1 MQRFLLTCAICLGL
15 FAALQLYAQWM
26 APLTQAVQQPKRPP
40 KMAPASRTTG
50 ATHTA
55 VQSWLSSEEWLHTAA
70 IRWQRSEQSFMFAQT
85 VEAAEKSS
93 LDAGAA
99 SRGDTIRMQPFA
111 MIWKDERR
119 PDEPPLT
126 VVAQSA
132 RVRFENPVFDPSQ
145 LADHS
150 INLSGGDAGRI
161 LSAALEGQVRITGP
175 DGLVIEGQ
183 DFVFSEETAQ
193 LYSDHAV
200 NFRYGPPRVGQPV
213 RVQGTSADG
222 LTVEFEPV
230 PKSPLGDDMPRVAE
244 MPKTAQLRGR
254 VAIDFVTQ
262 DQGQPTKTR
271 VTSEGPFHYDF
282 QRNIAAFREKVLVS
296 RPRGQVHKDEIE
308 CNQLALEF
316 GEILSP
322 RDSQSPD
329 IVPVSGTAPAQPAG
343 PGLISRMELKH
354 IRANAHQNT
363 RSVSRERVLLR
374 STENGLLCEHDDLQY
389 DAKRRLF
396 ILTDPER
403 VDVERK
409 QQGQLQR
416 FEAPVIEI
424 RHTADQQLQQL
435 SGVGAG
441 RFLHRSLAQSQGTPD
456 LWAHWKDRL
465 DLVPNPQKKWTTLT
479 LRGSATVGQLDQ
491 MQFSGQTLTAWMPP
505 LEELDTAGVVR
516 LGSDSNSKSASPKF
530 DPDRVPVRRIQATGN
545 VSFVAPGMVGR
556 RIDQVDMTVSPG
568 QVIPLNRPRPPEPG
582 GPAMAS
588 GPVASRPVANSPM
601 TSGPVASRP
610 VVSGPVAAGQD
621 EKAPDDSL
629 TSGDPFVFECPQIHG
644 TAVFDAA
651 TQQSEI
657 RELHGVD
664 GVLVF
669 RAAPESEGAEL
680 PFEQQPVRVTAREF
694 DAFNEGGTR
703 QILTLRGVV
712 DEKGNIREPV
722 IARFGD
728 FAIEGPKIV
737 IDREKNLAT
746 VHGQGLLRF
755 PVDHDFSGNL
765 LDPPAIAD
773 IACIEKITFDGQRAT
788 FLQSV
793 KARLL
798 DNTIRAEEMIAI
810 LNGRIDFSADRPDTQ
825 GLAIQTMECR
835 DKVSVEMYE
844 YGPQNELVEI
854 LKARLH
860 QFDINQV
867 TGKFQGQGP
876 GKIEDWRRT
885 GTRRMLVQSRS
896 TAQSNRPADAHREYP
911 WEYVGIDFK
920 GPVEGNAQGHWGK
933 LNDEVKLMYA
943 PVKNAHLTF
952 KRNDLSSEEANAGS
966 AVWVGSDT
974 LTVGI
979 TGDRVEGKPP
989 TVSIEAL
996 NNAEMEGRNFYSRAH
1011 SLQYEQAKEMFTLRG
1026 KGQDKATV
1034 NVQQTPG
1041 GPFSP
1046 LKAQVIHLFPSK
1058 QEVSVDGAKT
1068 FTTAFGGP

>member
-1 MQRFLLTCAICLGL
+1 M
-15 FAALQLYAQWM
+15 
-26 APLTQAVQQPKRPP
+26 
-40 KMAPASRTTG
+40 
-50 ATHTA
+50 
-55 VQSWLSSEEWLHTAA
+55 
-70 IRWQRSEQSFMFAQT
+70 
-85 VEAAEKSS
+85 
-93 LDAGAA
+93 
-99 SRGDTIRMQPFA
+99 
-111 MIWKDERR
+111 
-119 PDEPPLT
+119 
-126 VVAQSA
+126 
-132 RVRFENPVFDPSQ
+132 
-145 LADHS
+145 
-150 INLSGGDAGRI
+150 
-161 LSAALEGQVRITGP
+161 
-175 DGLVIEGQ
+175 
-183 DFVFSEETAQ
+183 
-193 LYSDHAV
+193 
-200 NFRYGPPRVGQPV
+200 
-213 RVQGTSADG
+213 
-222 LTVEFEPV
+222 
-230 PKSPLGDDMPRVAE
+230 
-244 MPKTAQLRGR
+244 
-254 VAIDFVTQ
+254 
-262 DQGQPTKTR
+262 
-271 VTSEGPFHYDF
+271 
-282 QRNIAAFREKVLVS
+282 
-296 RPRGQVHKDEIE
+296 
-308 CNQLALEF
+308 
-316 GEILSP
+316 
-322 RDSQSPD
+322 
-329 IVPVSGTAPAQPAG
+329 
-343 PGLISRMELKH
+343 
-354 IRANAHQNT
+354 
-363 RSVSRERVLLR
+363 
-374 STENGLLCEHDDLQY
+374 
-389 DAKRRLF
+389 
-396 ILTDPER
+396 
-403 VDVERK
+403 
-409 QQGQLQR
+409 
-416 FEAPVIEI
+416 
-424 RHTADQQLQQL
+424 
-435 SGVGAG
+435 
-441 RFLHRSLAQSQGTPD
+441 
-456 LWAHWKDRL
+456 
-465 DLVPNPQKKWTTLT
+465 
-479 LRGSATVGQLDQ
+479 
-491 MQFSGQTLTAWMPP
+491 
-505 LEELDTAGVVR
+505 
-516 LGSDSNSKSASPKF
+516 
-530 DPDRVPVRRIQATGN
+530 
-545 VSFVAPGMVGR
+545 
-556 RIDQVDMTVSPG
+556 
-568 QVIPLNRPRPPEPG
+568 
-582 GPAMAS
+582 
-588 GPVASRPVANSPM
+588 
-601 TSGPVASRP
+601 ASRP

-629 TSGDPFVFECPQIHG
+629 TSGEPFVFECPQIHG

>member
-15 FAALQLYAQWM
+15 CAALQLYAQLM

-40 KMAPASRTTG
+40 RMAPAVQSTG
-50 ATHTA
+50 VAHTA
-55 VQSWLSSEEWLHTAA
+55 AQSWLSSEEWLNTAA

-93 LDAGAA
+93 GDAGEDT
-99 SRGDTIRMQPFA
+99 RGDTIRMQPFA

-145 LADHS
+145 IAENS

-161 LSAALEGQVRITGP
+161 ISAALEGQVRITGP
-175 DGLVIEGQ
+175 DGLVIQGQ

-213 RVQGTSADG
+213 QVQGNSADG

-244 MPKTAQLRGR
+244 LPRTAQLRGR
-254 VAIDFVTQ
+254 VAIDFLTQ
-262 DQGQPTKTR
+262 DHGEPTKTR
-271 VTSEGPFHYDF
+271 VTSEGPFQYDF
-282 QRNIAAFREKVLVS
+282 QQNIAAFREKVLVS
-296 RPRGQVHKDEIE
+296 RPRARGHKDEIE
-308 CNQLALEF
+308 CNLLALVF
-316 GEILSP
+316 GEILRP
-322 RDSQSPD
+322 RDSQSQE
-329 IVPVSGTAPAQPAG
+329 IVAVNGTDPAPSAG

-354 IRANAHQNT
+354 IRAKAHQNT

-374 STENGLLCEHDDLQY
+374 STENGLVCEHDDLQY
-389 DAKRRLF
+389 DALRHLF

-409 QQGQLQR
+409 QQGQLQK

-435 SGVGAG
+435 SGIGAG
-441 RFLHRSLAQSQGTPD
+441 RFLHRAQAQSEGTPD

-465 DLVPNPQKKWTTLT
+465 DLVPNRQERWTTLT

-491 MQFSGQTLTAWMPP
+491 MQFSGQTLTAWLPP
-505 LEELDTAGVVR
+505 LEELETAGVVR
-516 LGSDSNSKSASPKF
+516 LGSKSKSASPEF
-530 DPDRVPVRRIQATGN
+530 NPDRVPVRRIQAIGN
-545 VSFVAPGMVGR
+545 VTFAAPGMVGR
-556 RIDQVDMTVSPG
+556 GIDQVDLEIAPG
-568 QVIPLNRPRPPEPG
+568 QVIPLNRPRSPRPRG
-582 GPAMAS
+582 TGMAS
-588 GPVASRPVANSPM
+588 SP
-601 TSGPVASRP
+601 AE
-610 VVSGPVAAGQD
+610 AGQG
-621 EKAPDDSL
+621 EAGPDTAL
-629 TSGDPFVFECPQIHG
+629 PSGEPFVFECPQIHG

-651 TQQSEI
+651 TQQSEV
-657 RELHGVD
+657 RELHGVG

-669 RAAPESEGAEL
+669 RAVPESDGAEL
-680 PFEQQPVRVTAREF
+680 PLEQRPVRVTAREF

-737 IDREKNLAT
+737 IDREQNLAT

-755 PVDHDFSGNL
+755 PVDHDFSGNPL
-765 LDPPAIAD
+765 HPPAIAD
-773 IACIEKITFDGQRAT
+773 IACVENITFDGQRAT

-798 DNTIRAEEMIAI
+798 DNTIRAEEMIVL
-810 LNGRIDFSADRPDTQ
+810 LNGRIDFSAEHPDTQ

-835 DKVSVEMYE
+835 DKVSVEMYQ
-844 YGPQNELVEI
+844 YGPRNELVEI

-876 GKIEDWRRT
+876 GKIEDWRRS
-885 GTRRMLVQSRS
+885 GTRRMLVQSRG

-920 GPVEGNAQGHWGK
+920 GALEGNAQGHWGK
-933 LNDEVKLMYA
+933 LNDEVKLIYA
-943 PVKNAHLTF
+943 PVKNANLTF
-952 KRNDLSSEEANAGS
+952 KRNDLSSEAENAGN
-966 AVWVGSDT
+966 AVWVGSET

-979 TGDRVEGKPP
+979 TGDREEGNPP

-996 NNAEMEGRNFYSRAH
+996 TNAEMEGRNFYSRAH

-1026 KGQDKATV
+1026 KGQDKASV

-1046 LKAQVIHLFPSK
+1046 LKAQVIHLFPAK

>member
-1 MQRFLLTCAICLGL
+1 MPRFLLTCAICLGL
-15 FAALQLYAQWM
+15 LAALQLYAQVM
-26 APLTQAVQQPKRPP
+26 APLTQAVEPPKRPP
-40 KMAPASRTTG
+40 KMAPPTPTTG
-50 ATHTA
+50 VAHVA
-55 VQSWLSSEEWLHTAA
+55 AQSWLSSEEWLHTAA

-85 VEAAEKSS
+85 VEAAEKST
-93 LDAGAA
+93 LDAGDAT
-99 SRGDTIRMQPFA
+99 RGDTIRMQPFA

-161 LSAALEGQVRITGP
+161 ISAALEGQVHITGP
-175 DGLVIEGQ
+175 DGLVIRGQ
-183 DFVFSEETAQ
+183 DFVFSEQTAQ
-193 LYSDHAV
+193 LYSDHSV
-200 NFRYGPPRVGQPV
+200 NFRYGPPRAGQPV
-213 RVQGTSADG
+213 QVQGTSVDG

-230 PKSPLGDDMPRVAE
+230 SKSSLGDDMPRVAE
-244 MPKTAQLRGR
+244 MPKFVQLRGR
-254 VAIDFVTQ
+254 VVIDFITP
-262 DQGQPTKTR
+262 DKGQPTKTR
-271 VTSEGPFHYDF
+271 VTSQGPFQYDF
-282 QRNIAAFREKVLVS
+282 QQNIASFREQVLVS
-296 RPRGQVHKDEIE
+296 RPRGQDHKDEIE
-308 CNQLALEF
+308 CNLLALLF
-316 GEILSP
+316 GERANP
-322 RDSQSPD
+322 HDSHSPD
-329 IVPVSGTAPAQPAG
+329 IIPVSGAVPAATSE

-354 IRANAHQNT
+354 IRAKAHQNP
-363 RSVSRERVLLR
+363 RSVSRERVQLR
-374 STENGLLCEHDDLQY
+374 STENGLVCELDDLQY
-389 DAKRRLF
+389 DAVRRLF
-396 ILTDPER
+396 TLTDPER
-403 VDVERK
+403 VDVTRELRGPV
-409 QQGQLQR
+409 QQ

-441 RFLHRSLAQSQGTPD
+441 RFLHRSQAHSDGTPD

-465 DLVPNPQKKWTTLT
+465 DLIPNPQEKWTTLT

-491 MQFSGQTLTAWMPP
+491 MQFSGQTLTAWIPP
-505 LEELDTAGVVR
+505 LEELDTTGVVR
-516 LGSDSNSKSASPKF
+516 LGSVSQSRSASPQP
-530 DPDRVPVRRIQATGN
+530 DPDRVPIQRIQAIGN
-545 VSFVAPGMVGR
+545 VTFVAPGMVGR
-556 RIDQVDMTVSPG
+556 RIDQVDIEISPG
-568 QVIPLNRPRPPEPG
+568 QIIPLHRPRT
-582 GPAMAS
+582 
-588 GPVASRPVANSPM
+588 SRPRGPGM
-601 TSGPVASRP
+601 TNTDGEADPSEARP
-610 VVSGPVAAGQD
+610 DSVLTAG
-621 EKAPDDSL
+621 E
-629 TSGDPFVFECPQIHG
+629 PFVFECPQIHG

-651 TQQSEI
+651 TRQSEV
-657 RELHGVD
+657 RELHGVN

-669 RAAPESEGAEL
+669 RAAPETDGSEL
-680 PFEQQPVRVTAREF
+680 PFEQQPVRVSAREF
-694 DAFNEGGTR
+694 DAFHEGGTR

-712 DEKGNIREPV
+712 DEKGTIREPV

-755 PVDHDFSGNL
+755 PVDRDFSGKP
-765 LDPPAIAD
+765 LDPLAIAD
-773 IACIEKITFDGQRAT
+773 IACIEKITFDGQKAT

-798 DNTIRAEEMIAI
+798 DNTIRAEEMIVL
-810 LNGRIDFSADRPDTQ
+810 LNGRIDFSADRPDTR

-844 YGPQNELVEI
+844 YGPKNELVEI

-876 GKIEDWRRT
+876 GQIEDWRRT
-885 GTRRMLVQSRS
+885 GTRRMLVQSRG
-896 TAQSNRPADAHREYP
+896 TARSNRPAEAHRAYP

-920 GPVEGNAQGHWGK
+920 GALEGNAQGHWGK
-933 LNDEVKLMYA
+933 LNDEVKLIYA
-943 PVKNAHLTF
+943 PVKNANLTF
-952 KRNDLSSEEANAGS
+952 KRNDLSSEEENANN
-966 AVWVGSDT
+966 AVWVGSET

-979 TGDRVEGKPP
+979 TRDRVEGKPP

-996 NNAEMEGRNFYSRAH
+996 TNAEMEGRNFYSRAH

-1058 QEVSVDGAKT
+1058 QEVSIDGAKT